1 MPVTYA
7 EIEKRVLEAC
17 YDLETQEHPNIAAT
31 ARKYDAPKT
40 RVYRRWMGLTRSRIE
55 AGGVNKVLDDAVE
68 QVLCLY
74 IDFADDLD
82 ISIREK
88 SLTKVTNSILR
99 NHYFRERSSCVV
111 SAIWTAR

>member
-31 ARKYDAPKT
+31 ARKYNASKT

-55 AGGVNKVLDDAVE
+55 AGGVNKVLDDAAE
-68 QVLCLY
+68 QALCLY
-74 IDFADDLD
+74 IEFADDLD

-88 SLTKVTNSILR
+88 SLTKVINLILR
-99 NHYFRERSSCVV
+99 NHYFGKDSLYVV